1 MTVISFD
8 LDGTLVQSD
17 YIDEVWM
24 VGLPTIYSEE
34 KGIKLED
41 AKKFIS
47 AEYDIIGEDSLN
59 WYIIDYWFDR
69 FDLESSPRELLEKY
83 RERVSTYPEVIDV
96 LSRLEKKYNLVL
108 SSNASRPFLNLEIE
122 TAGLD
127 RFFSHTFSSPSD
139 FSLLKNSVE
148 FYRKVLNILDID
160 SMDIVH
166 IGDNYRCDYLA
177 PKEIGIRS
185 YFLDRSNSKRGS
197 SVVSDLL
204 EFEEML
210 NGVI

>member
-8 LDGTLVQSD
+8 LDGTLVQPD

-41 AKKFIS
+41 AKKLIS
-47 AEYDIIGEDSLN
+47 AEYDIIGEGSLN

-69 FDLESSPRELLEKY
+69 FDLESSPQELLEKY
-83 RERVSTYPEVIDV
+83 RERVSTYPEVFDV
-96 LSRLEKKYNLVL
+96 LTRLEKKYRLVL

-139 FSLLKNSVE
+139 FSLLKNSAE

-160 SMDIVH
+160 SKDIVH
-166 IGDNYRCDYLA
+166 VGDNYRCDYLA

-185 YFLDRSNSKRGS
+185 YFLDRSNSKEGK

-204 EFEEML
+204 GFEEVL
-210 NGVI
+210 DGFV